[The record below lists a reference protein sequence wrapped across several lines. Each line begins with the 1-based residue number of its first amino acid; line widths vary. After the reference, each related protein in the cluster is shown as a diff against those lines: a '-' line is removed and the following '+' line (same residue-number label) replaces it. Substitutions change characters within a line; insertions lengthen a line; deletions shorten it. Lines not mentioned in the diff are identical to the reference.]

1 MAITEFN
8 CFLNNIEDLEEAYFL
23 DQAIRSESEVG
34 YYNCI
39 RSGNQLIVSSNLWAD
54 SLCLASDAAKKSFLD
69 RLQERWAIDKGW
81 SIEASYDFKRANEK
95 DD

>member
-39 RSGNQLIVSSNLWAD
+39 RSGNQLIVSSNLWVD
-54 SLCLASDAAKKSFLD
+54 SLCLASDAAKKIFS
-69 RLQERWAIDKGW
+69 
-81 SIEASYDFKRANEK
+81 
-95 DD
+95 